1 MKKFNIIFSLL
12 VALYFSGCNSDSAVK
27 QTQELNKNLM
37 QKDGIKT
44 EVSKSKKD
52 IKTLKN
58 NNLENKE
65 KIIQTK
71 AKNQQELKKLEIQKE
86 TQLAK
91 IDAQKDLKI
100 KELETKS
107 QITQKELET
116 KAKVE
121 STKEQTAQIKAKTQ
135 AQIEIEKTRQKAQEI
150 AIKEHSNTIRNISII
165 VFLIIVIWIIA
176 RYIDRA
182 SKRRHEAELKRKELE
197 KEAYIEEQKLKQKNI
212 DKMLDI
218 IKDSNHD
225 PEVKKEV
232 AKLLTF
238 DTNRYIKDKESKD

>member
-1 MKKFNIIFSLL
+1 MKKINIIFSLL

-37 QKDGIKT
+37 QKNGVKT
-44 EVSKSKKD
+44 EVVNTQK
-52 IKTLKN
+52 LKN
-58 NNLENKE
+58 SNLENK
-65 KIIQTK
+65 KNTTQIK

-116 KAKVE
+116 KAKLE
-121 STKEQTAQIKAKTQ
+121 ISKEKTTQIKAKTQ

-150 AIKEHSNTIRNISII
+150 AIKEHSNTIKNISII
-165 VFLIIVIWIIA
+165 IFLIVVIWLII

-182 SKRRHEAELKRKELE
+182 SKRKHEAELRKKELE

-238 DTNRYIKDKESKD
+238 NSNRYIKDKESKD